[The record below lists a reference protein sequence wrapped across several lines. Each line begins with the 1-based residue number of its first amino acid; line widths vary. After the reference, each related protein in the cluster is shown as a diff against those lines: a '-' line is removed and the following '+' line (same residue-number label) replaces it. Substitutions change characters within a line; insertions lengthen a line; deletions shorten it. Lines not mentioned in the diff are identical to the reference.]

1 MINLKKI
8 LVPTDFS
15 SGSKVAYEY
24 AREMAERF
32 NAQIDFIHVVP
43 SMKYLTESISN
54 LGLPFDMDRD
64 IYPHLVEKAKQM
76 TEEDIKQYIPNPYR
90 GKSIVVIDRKPS
102 EDIIT
107 MANNDGYDMIVMG
120 ARGAHDDG
128 VLKWGTITE
137 KVIRHSNIPVL
148 SVPGKMPEHGIKK
161 ILLPTDL
168 SETSFEGLPL
178 AVTIAG
184 IFESE
189 LTLFHVLELYGTASE
204 NTPRDPSKSEL
215 EDIDQKLYKSM
226 SDALEQQTKIKAYVE
241 RVPYQ
246 LYDNIVIEMNGDE
259 ATIRFYTK
267 VVKGISAHYE
277 IVDFATD
284 NMDMIVMGT
293 HGRSGLKHLFLGS
306 NTEKVAQHSK
316 VPVITF
322 RSHKVIAKE
331 TEKQ

>member
-15 SGSKVAYEY
+15 SGSKVAYDY
-24 AREMAERF
+24 AKEFAERF

-43 SMKYLTESISN
+43 SMKYLSESIN
-54 LGLPFDMDRD
+54 TLGLPFDMDRD

-76 TEEDIKQYIPNPYR
+76 TDEDIKQFIPSQYR
-90 GKSIVVIDRKPS
+90 GKSIVVVDRKPS

-107 MANNDGYDMIVMG
+107 MVNNNGYDMIIMG

-128 VLKWGTITE
+128 LLKWGTITE
-137 KVIRHSNIPVL
+137 KVIRHSNVPVL
-148 SVPGKMPEHGIKK
+148 SVPGQIGEEGIRN

-168 SETSFEGLPL
+168 SDISFEGLPL
-178 AVTIAG
+178 ALTIAG
-184 IFESE
+184 IFDCDI
-189 LTLFHVLELYGTASE
+189 TLFHVLELYGSASE
-204 NTPRDPSKSEL
+204 NSRSDSHKTELQDMDEKVYKALSE
-215 EDIDQKLYKSM
+215 
-226 SDALEQQTKIKAYVE
+226 ALENQTKVKAYVE
-241 RVPYQ
+241 RVHYQ
-246 LYDNIVIEMNGDE
+246 LYDHIILEMNGDT

-267 VVKGISAHYE
+267 VTKGISAHYE

-284 NMDMIVMGT
+284 NMDLIVMTT

-322 RSHKVIAKE
+322 RSPKVVQKKAE
-331 TEKQ
+331 A